1 MAWSLLFSLSQTEVQ
16 ADAGFSNAGLT
27 STQADE
33 VENSLM
39 AIPSVHM
46 AAHCVVDGEDASTD
60 IMETDIVTCAVR
72 VVLTRH
78 SHLAAGEM
86 LFLTALQLSWLSV
99 QGKVSYLK
107 A

>member
-1 MAWSLLFSLSQTEVQ
+1 MHHPLFY
-16 ADAGFSNAGLT
+16 AGLT
-27 STQADE
+27 SSQADE

-46 AAHCVVDGEDASTD
+46 AAHCVVDGEDATED

-78 SHLAAGEM
+78 SHLAAGKDT
-86 LFLTALQLSWLSV
+86 TAMAV
-99 QGKVSYLK
+99 ERT
-107 A
+107 

>member
-1 MAWSLLFSLSQTEVQ
+1 MQMVHADRSVHNDCIRLEHSEQWAKRHGLFLSQTELQ
-16 ADAGFSNAGLT
+16 ADAFVSDAGLT
-27 STQADE
+27 NAQADE

-78 SHLAAGEM
+78 SHLAAG
-86 LFLTALQLSWLSV
+86 
-99 QGKVSYLK
+99 
-107 A
+107 

>member
-1 MAWSLLFSLSQTEVQ
+1 MTWSLLFSLSQTEVQ

-99 QGKVSYLK
+99 QGNVSYLK
-107 A
+107 S